1 MLKIG
6 LTIAL
11 LWLGAGPDAAGAQSE
26 ATAQHFPMPEVIRS
40 NVEFWKK
47 IYAVYPTNQ
56 VLVHDINDL
65 SIIYEIVDI
74 DNSQGEYSYR
84 QQWRKIEAIKDEYRS
99 ILNALAERRLDL
111 TNPGPR
117 AKRVL
122 EIYGAEADPERLRTA
137 ANSIRGQ
144 LGLKD
149 RFLLGMQRSGL
160 YLKFIEKILAE
171 HGLPRELAVLPHV
184 ESSFNYKAY
193 SKVGAAGLWQ
203 FTRYTG
209 RLFMKI
215 GYDIDER
222 LDPLRATE
230 AAAKLLKLN
239 YSELGAWPLAI
250 TAYNHGLNGMKRAKA
265 LFGTDFGKIYT
276 SYQSRSFGFASRN
289 FYAEFLAALEVVKNA
304 ETYFGPIAY
313 HVPAEFVEVELNHF
327 VTVKDILKTYNI
339 TLDEF
344 AELNSGLRPPVLN
357 SQRRIPRGYK
367 LRLPDRLGADVAT
380 LAAKINPNATFDS
393 QVESEWYRVQK
404 GDNLYAIAR
413 KFNTTPQL
421 LAENNNL
428 SLRSKLAV
436 GLVLRIPESKA
447 RAATP
452 PAAVAAVAP
461 PAAEPAVVASVERK
475 LPAKVV
481 QSSPPA
487 PALAAAKTASGEVPA
502 AAATVEEPMLM
513 AGERNDLPDEAL
525 LRNAI
530 DTRIELTPEAIRQA
544 YAVQT
549 GDLSRA
555 ERESIVTYELEP
567 AATKPVAVAAVAM
580 PATMRTQAMPDPI
593 PARLRTSRDS
603 LWIKVEPEETL
614 GHYATWLEI
623 PTQRLRALN
632 GLRYSEDIRIGQRIR
647 LSYARV
653 TATEFERRRN
663 EYHRSIE
670 EDFFSTYKVDSLLT
684 HRLKRG
690 ETIWKICN
698 EIYQVPVWLVAMYNP
713 DLDLYSLRLNDEL
726 KIPAVVSINPAAT
739 PPIQE

>member
-1 MLKIG
+1 MLRTG

-11 LWLGAGPDAAGAQSE
+11 LWLGAGPDAAWAQSG
-26 ATAQHFPMPEVIRS
+26 ATAHHFPMPEVIRS

-84 QQWRKIEAIKDEYRS
+84 QQWRKIEAIKDEYQS

-111 TNPGPR
+111 TNPGTR

-122 EIYGAEADPERLRTA
+122 EIYGAAADPERLRTA

-160 YLKFIEKILAE
+160 YLEFIEKILAE
-171 HGLPRELAVLPHV
+171 HGLPPELAVLPHV
-184 ESSFNYKAY
+184 ESSFNHKAY

-215 GYDIDER
+215 DYDIDER

-265 LFGTDFGKIYT
+265 QFGTDFGKIYS

-304 ETYFGPIAY
+304 ETYFGPIDF
-313 HVPAEFVEVELNHF
+313 HVPAEFVEVELDHF
-327 VTVKDILKTYNI
+327 VTVKDILKTYNV
-339 TLDEF
+339 TVDEF

-367 LRLPDRLGADVAT
+367 LRLPDRLGADAAT

-436 GLVLRIPESKA
+436 GLVLRIPEGKA

-452 PAAVAAVAP
+452 PAAVAVAP
-461 PAAEPAVVASVERK
+461 PAAEPAVVASVESK
-475 LPAKVV
+475 LPATIAPLP
-481 QSSPPA
+481 PPA
-487 PALAAAKTASGEVPA
+487 TAEVAAQTTSGEVPA
-502 AAATVEEPMLM
+502 ATVTAEEPMLA
-513 AGERNDLPDEAL
+513 AGESTDMPDEAL
-525 LRNAI
+525 LRNVI
-530 DTRIELTPEAIRQA
+530 DTRIELTPEAIRQS

-567 AATKPVAVAAVAM
+567 AAAKPVEVAAAAM
-580 PATMRTQAMPDPI
+580 PAPVRTEAMPKPI

-653 TATEFERRRN
+653 SATEFERRRN

-713 DLDLYSLRLNDEL
+713 DLDLYSLNLNDEL